1 MTSKRLVCVWLC
13 VLGCAVL
20 TLQAQGTATVKVGNA
35 TKIAVGTVTSLDNG
49 DIACYVHLRD
59 DSGKVF
65 TEMADFD
72 ICFQKPSLIG
82 KRVTL
87 TYKLEKV
94 MAASC
99 QGNPDCT
106 KTDTVPLI
114 VSAKIATAASA
125 PSTTPSAAVT
135 SASLCAP
142 TEDVVFSCPT
152 GKKVV
157 SVCASKN
164 LSPTAGWAQ
173 YRFGVAG
180 STPEMTLPS
189 GQVHPNKSAYG
200 ATESFAG
207 GGGAW
212 LRFKNGV
219 TNYVVFA
226 GIGKWGPKGQT
237 VSKAG
242 VVVEQNQKQAAFLSC
257 SAKET
262 SELGPDW
269 FSKAGIVP
277 NSKEFFDFPEG
288 PTTNPQPALRPL
300 R

>member
-1 MTSKRLVCVWLC
+1 MTVVRGVVLSLLVVGTSWT
-13 VLGCAVL
+13 VRA
-20 TLQAQGTATVKVGNA
+20 QAPATVKVGNA

-59 DSGKVF
+59 DAGKSF
-65 TEMADFD
+65 TEKADFD
-72 ICFQKPSLIG
+72 ICFQKPSLVG

-99 QGNPDCT
+99 QGDPDCK

-114 VSAKIATAASA
+114 VAVKITPAAPAPVTKSGPTTASG
-125 PSTTPSAAVT
+125 
-135 SASLCAP
+135 SLCASG
-142 TEDVVFSCPT
+142 EDVVFSCAI

-164 LSPTAGWAQ
+164 LSSTTGWAQ
-173 YRFGVAG
+173 YRFGVPG
-180 STPEMTLPS
+180 SAPEITLPV
-189 GQVHPNKSAYG
+189 GQVHPTKVSYG
-200 ATESFAG
+200 ATESFSG

-212 LRFKNGV
+212 LRFKNGP
-219 TNYVVFA
+219 TSYVVFT

-237 VSKAG
+237 LSKAG
-242 VVVEQNQKQAAFLSC
+242 VVVEQNQKQTAFLSC
-257 SAKET
+257 STKET

-288 PTTNPQPALRPL
+288 ATTRQARALRPV

>member
-1 MTSKRLVCVWLC
+1 MTVVRGVVLSLLVVGTSWT
-13 VLGCAVL
+13 VRA
-20 TLQAQGTATVKVGNA
+20 QAPATVKVGNA
-35 TKIAVGTVTSLDNG
+35 TKIAVGTVTSLDN
-49 DIACYVHLRD
+49 ACYVHLRD
-59 DSGKVF
+59 DAGKSF
-65 TEMADFD
+65 TEKADFD
-72 ICFQKPSLIG
+72 ICFQKPSLVG

-99 QGNPDCT
+99 QGDPDCKAT
-106 KTDTVPLI
+106 ETVPLI
-114 VSAKIATAASA
+114 VTASIATTA
-125 PSTTPSAAVT
+125 
-135 SASLCAP
+135 ASLCAP
-142 TEDVVFSCPT
+142 SEDVVFSCPT

-164 LSPTAGWAQ
+164 LSSTTGWAQ
-173 YRFGVAG
+173 YRFGVPG
-180 STPEMTLPS
+180 SAPEITLPV
-189 GQVHPNKSAYG
+189 GQVHPTKVSYG
-200 ATESFAG
+200 ATESFSG

-212 LRFKNGV
+212 LRFKNGP
-219 TNYVVFA
+219 TSYVVFT

-237 VSKAG
+237 LSKAG
-242 VVVEQNQKQAAFLSC
+242 VVVEQNQKQTAFLSC
-257 SAKET
+257 STKET

-288 PTTNPQPALRPL
+288 ATTRQARALRPV

>member
-1 MTSKRLVCVWLC
+1 MTVVRGVVLSLLVVGTSWT
-13 VLGCAVL
+13 VRA
-20 TLQAQGTATVKVGNA
+20 QAPATVKVGNA

-59 DSGKVF
+59 DAGKSF
-65 TEMADFD
+65 TEKADFD
-72 ICFQKPSLIG
+72 ICFQKPSLVG

-99 QGNPDCT
+99 QGDPDCKAT
-106 KTDTVPLI
+106 ETVPLI
-114 VSAKIATAASA
+114 VTASIATTA
-125 PSTTPSAAVT
+125 
-135 SASLCAP
+135 ASLCAP
-142 TEDVVFSCPT
+142 SEDVVFSCPT

-164 LSPTAGWAQ
+164 LSSTTGWAQ
-173 YRFGVAG
+173 YRFGVPG
-180 STPEMTLPS
+180 SAPEITLPV
-189 GQVHPNKSAYG
+189 GQVHPTKVSYG
-200 ATESFAG
+200 ATESFSG

-212 LRFKNGV
+212 LRFKNGP
-219 TNYVVFA
+219 TSYVVFT

-237 VSKAG
+237 LSKAG
-242 VVVEQNQKQAAFLSC
+242 VVVEQNQKQTAFLSC
-257 SAKET
+257 STKET

-288 PTTNPQPALRPL
+288 ATTRQARALRPV